1 MNSARDEVP
10 QKVGRYVISEAI
22 GFGAMGAVYKAF
34 DPLIKRTIAIKTIR
48 LDIPPQSPHY
58 RTFIDRFYHEAR
70 ISGTLSHPNIVT
82 LFDIGE
88 TEDKVPFL
96 AMEYVEGETIAD
108 SLNRGWRFRPE
119 QVIGLV
125 SQMASAIDYAHAKG
139 VIHRDIKPSN
149 IIVHDGEKVKI
160 TDFGIAKLVNSE
172 ITHTGSLLGTPSY
185 MSPEQAMGE
194 SLDSRSDIFS
204 LGVVA
209 FEMLSGEQP
218 FPGNNVT
225 SILYKLVHADPVRPP
240 NLEVLGL
247 LPDKWHQVF
256 SKVLSKN
263 PSDRYGTS
271 AEFVSELELC
281 LGSWF
286 GALEG
291 ETLYAGVPP
300 ADVFGSG
307 EPGKAVEPREQ
318 LEPPEPPKP
327 PTLPTYPKEDEQR
340 NKVSPGSLLGSEDE
354 GDEDEEV
361 IFEDAPRDH
370 PSLWGSAN
378 PPGSPAVSRPST
390 STETRVDARSE
401 TPTGGATGDGTVQ
414 ASPTDIARG
423 GTVRAEGL
431 PISDDTQ
438 TVTRLPSTQGEDAS
452 SQRKRGGTF
461 SAAASALTV
470 AVTRAG
476 RDGLAPLSSQLWKKR
491 RAVAI
496 AAGVAAALSLGVFS
510 WVLVGGKDET
520 LPREPAVEPTPPA
533 GKTAA
538 RVPDASSDGGV
549 LALPSAG
556 VLLVESEP
564 VGASVLINGNE
575 WGLTPLEVSQV
586 GLGSY
591 TVRLE
596 KKGFQPEE
604 LTAELSP
611 DSPRATLSV
620 PLRSSPRPTA
630 ATARLSVSSTPSGA
644 QVFLDDKPAGIT
656 PLEKLRTR
664 PGKRTVRLVKE
675 GFQPWEN
682 TVTLK
687 AGVAESMSASLAP
700 REPVPAP
707 PPVAKVIEG
716 DLVERGPD
724 VVDPKCIKCPGV
736 GYPEMARRRKLEG
749 SVQVSFIITETGEVQ
764 DVQVEESGGKLFD
777 QAVID
782 TIQTW
787 RHEPATKNGVR
798 VKVRWRKRFTF
809 RRGN

>member
-1 MNSARDEVP
+1 LNSSRDEVP

-48 LDIPPQSPHY
+48 LDVPPQSPHY

-82 LFDIGE
+82 LYDIGE

-263 PSDRYGTS
+263 PSDRYGTG

-291 ETLYAGVPP
+291 ETLYAGEPL
-300 ADVFGSG
+300 AEGFGSG
-307 EPGKAVEPREQ
+307 EPAKPV
-318 LEPPEPPKP
+318 EPPERLESPEPGQPLTP
-327 PTLPTYPKEDEQR
+327 PTEDGEGK
-340 NKVSPGSLLGSEDE
+340 KVSLGSLLGSEDE
-354 GDEDEEV
+354 DDEDEEV
-361 IFEDAPRDH
+361 IFEDATRDH

-378 PPGSPAVSRPST
+378 PPGSPAVSRSST
-390 STETRVDARSE
+390 SSETRVDETRSK
-401 TPTGGATGDGTVQ
+401 PPAGDATVQ
-414 ASPTDIARG
+414 AFPTDTGRG
-423 GTVRAEGL
+423 ETVRAEGL

-438 TVTRLPSTQGEDAS
+438 TVTRLPSTSGEDAS
-452 SQRKRGGTF
+452 SQRKRGGAF
-461 SAAASALTV
+461 SAARSALTV

-491 RAVAI
+491 RGMVI
-496 AAGVAAALSLGVFS
+496 AAGVAVALSLGVFS
-510 WVLVGGKDET
+510 WILVGGKEQT
-520 LPREPAVEPTPPA
+520 LPREPAVEPTPSA
-533 GKTAA
+533 VETAA
-538 RVPDASSDGGV
+538 PVPDASSDGGA

-556 VLLVESEP
+556 ILLIESEP

-591 TVRLE
+591 SVRLE

-611 DSPRATLSV
+611 DSPRAMLSV

-630 ATARLSVSSTPSGA
+630 ASARLSVSSTPPGA
-644 QVFLDDKPAGIT
+644 QVFLDGKPAGMT
-656 PLEKLRTR
+656 PLEKLRAR

-724 VVDPKCIKCPGV
+724 VVDPKCIECPGV
-736 GYPEMARRRKLEG
+736 GYPEMARRKKLEG

-782 TIQTW
+782 TIKTW